1 MTIGFQCGRAAM
13 PNPSGVVDAYMSE
26 IEKYEESVPP
36 WVSRARTV
44 LLMFSLLTM
53 AAATAMSMT
62 PG

>member
-1 MTIGFQCGRAAM
+1 
-13 PNPSGVVDAYMSE
+13 MSE